1 MAPTNN
7 KTVLTDPTMFGTTL
21 LLSFSGL
28 VENVPIDAVVKV
40 MYEYEESNASHLV
53 VIGPNGF
60 QMCSCL
66 QLLRCGLPCRHTVA
80 ALVTELK
87 RADEFKGES
96 IHPRWRPSIQPWSIE
111 GVGLSDF
118 NGHERGPYSGGGG
131 VTGDLEGI
139 DCGEEEGTGGN
150 NRAASVTRGR
160 LLANLIEM
168 ASRGAR
174 TLVDNLDEKKVI
186 SSDCTICFATLKR
199 DIDAYV
205 KGAASVDSGGLS
217 GIGNLPMPVTKSRRE
232 SGFEDCTEG
241 HASKQARVGP
251 AE

>member
-1 MAPTNN
+1 MATD
-7 KTVLTDPTMFGTTL
+7 LIDPTMFGTTL
-21 LLSFSGL
+21 LLSLSGL

-40 MYEYEESNASHLV
+40 MYKYKESNASHLV

-87 RADEFKGES
+87 RADEFKRES
-96 IHPRWRPSIQPWSIE
+96 IHPRWRSSIQPWSLE

-118 NGHERGPYSGGGG
+118 NGHKRGPYSGG
-131 VTGDLEGI
+131 VLTGDLEGI
-139 DCGEEEGTGGN
+139 DCGEEEGTSGN
-150 NRAASVTRGR
+150 NRAACVTRGR
-160 LLANLIEM
+160 LLANVIEM

-174 TLVDNLDEKKVI
+174 TLVDNLDEKTVL
-186 SSDCTICFATLKR
+186 SSDCTICFATLNR

-205 KGAASVDSGGLS
+205 KGAASMGLGGLS

-232 SGFEDCTEG
+232 SKFEDCTEG